1 MPRVQQLP
9 LFPAPGRPPDQGV
22 VSPVPPPAETGQPVA
37 PLPGLTSDSS
47 LAAAASAFQTYLLR
61 QGFSLHTLRAFR
73 SDLNLLA
80 QYAGPGVLV
89 RRLTTAKLND
99 FLYWLSQE
107 RDQPCNAKS
116 LARRIT
122 TLKVFFKWL
131 ADLEVLRSDPAAALV
146 HQPVPSRLPDILYD
160 DQVDKL
166 LRVARDLKDQ
176 ADQPDARPYLLVT
189 LLLTTGI
196 KKSECMAIAL
206 DHLDLNAAGGPAL
219 TIRYANPKH
228 HHKERRLRLP
238 SDFAEVYR
246 PYREQHGP
254 RVKLFECTPRNLEY
268 VLSDLAARA
277 ALPEVSFE
285 ILRMTSA
292 VRDYKHGMEPDT
304 LRQKLGLSRITWA
317 DTGEKVK
324 RLAEAPL

>member
-1 MPRVQQLP
+1 MPRAQQLP
-9 LFPAPGRPPDQGV
+9 LFPAPGRPPDKGV
-22 VSPVPPPAETGQPVA
+22 ASPLAPAEAGPAMA
-37 PLPGLTSDSS
+37 PLPGLTPDSS
-47 LAAAASAFQTYLLR
+47 LAAASGAFQTHLLR

-80 QYAGPGVLV
+80 QYAGPGTLI
-89 RRLTTAKLND
+89 RRMTTAKLND

-107 RDQPCNAKS
+107 RAQPCNAKS

-131 ADLEVLRSDPAAALV
+131 ADTEVLRHDPAETLV

-160 DQVDKL
+160 DQVDN
-166 LRVARDLKDQ
+166 LRQVARTLKDHP
-176 ADQPDARPYLLVT
+176 DQPDARPYLLVT

-206 DHLDLNAAGGPAL
+206 DHLELKATGGPVL
-219 TIRYANPKH
+219 YIRYANPKH
-228 HHKERRLRLP
+228 HHKERKLRLP
-238 SDFAEVYR
+238 PDFGEVYR
-246 PYREQHGP
+246 LYREQHQP
-254 RVKLFECTPRNLEY
+254 QVKLFECTPRNLEY
-268 VLSDLAARA
+268 VLSDLATRA
-277 ALPEVSFE
+277 SLPDVSFE

-292 VRDYKHGMEPDT
+292 VRDYKNGMEPDT

-324 RLAEAPL
+324 RLAEAAL